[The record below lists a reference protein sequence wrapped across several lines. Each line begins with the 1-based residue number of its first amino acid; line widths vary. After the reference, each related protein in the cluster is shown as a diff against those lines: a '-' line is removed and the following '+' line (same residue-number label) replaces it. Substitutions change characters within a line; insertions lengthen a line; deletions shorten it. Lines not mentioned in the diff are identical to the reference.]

1 MPLNHFFHF
10 VSLHLFQRVIHHGAH
25 LAYTES
31 IYDLDR
37 IALFHDSGGAC
48 GFQGGFIYQLDILY
62 LHPEKQFSRDRIL
75 SLPPSAPAVLMK
87 PVRAEIPFATV
98 GHT

>member
-37 IALFHDSGGAC
+37 IALFHDSGSAC

-62 LHPEKQFSRDRIL
+62 LHPE
-75 SLPPSAPAVLMK
+75 PGEAVFQGQDI
-87 PVRAEIPFATV
+87 VFAAQCV
-98 GHT
+98 DDDAACCKGVCLGCWA